1 MPKIQNNFLIGTI
14 NKDLDERL
22 TPNGQLIDAENFMVF
37 SEDNS
42 NAGVGKNIIG
52 NTFVNSFG
60 LSPLDNPECIGVFP
74 DEGRNLLY
82 IFITSDTFD
91 YVVKYNVA
99 NNTFLK
105 LVETPFG
112 GLLNFNRNH
121 RVTHADIF
129 TSVEDDDLL
138 SWTDGFN
145 PPRIINTNRLYT
157 NPTEEQISVA
167 KPAPLS
173 PPVVSL
179 ATSGIIVPSGENA
192 ETNEIEDRFVSFAY
206 RWKYK
211 DGYYSSFSP
220 FSEYFFVPR
229 EFQVDYDSME
239 NLGMVNAATYCTVTI
254 NTGTTEVIG
263 VDVLFKY
270 EGLPNVYVLDKY
282 DKEEEGWTST
292 LPSQKSVL
300 FYNNKRYATLPESQW
315 FRSFDNVPLVAKSQ
329 ARVGNRLVYGNFT
342 EGRDMINANE
352 GKVKPS
358 FSVDVIS
365 TDILST
371 PVEITEINQGQSVLL
386 SFPDEL
392 EFKEGTNIFFKIQ
405 LKLTDLQEIPRYERT
420 LVFTLDQNYNDLQDF
435 IANSDIVDFIDVV
448 LTDDF
453 NEFVTDNLTYSG
465 INFVSGFVF
474 SQNQPQIEEGVFQ
487 INLPV
492 TTYEIEDVV
501 DFVSISG
508 SPSPTTNIF
517 DLTQESMNY
526 QGLRQIQLLSQPQN
540 IPVGIIAKV
549 TITFVAAGS
558 AFTLKIYKDGV
569 EVDSESDTSD
579 VTPYEYEFLNDSTDN
594 VSKRGR
600 YTFSVDC
607 GIDFSV
613 DVRYDYSF
621 FNVLPLLAVTYNK
634 IMSSATVADVSNITY
649 DVAQSIDL
657 FSVDFGDKVAKSMK
671 SNRSYEVGIIY
682 KDEQGRKTTVFPSD
696 SNTIFIPNDR
706 ADKKNQL
713 TVSFLSDHE
722 HPFWA
727 KAYQFVLKQ
736 NRREYQTIHSNIFY
750 QDGIYRWVKLEG
762 ESKNKVKE
770 GDTLIV
776 KQDLG
781 GFVPELVR
789 LKVLEIKGT
798 DKGDLIDGNED
809 SFGNPIE
816 EDSGLYMKL
825 RPTAGL
831 AFNYEDSTF
840 STYEGNQHLRYPT
853 RCFTNPEF
861 PSETPP
867 DIALRTGSVVRI
879 FIEIKARG
887 NIAFRHTYDR
897 TFRVSADYSTYED
910 WFDAE
915 VENLGSFGQD
925 YTWNGTTDIGGNINA
940 GAGQADQWNRNSGWG
955 FVGDKFFVVPF
966 RKGTA
971 SRNITTTVRF
981 EVRES
986 AGNLI
991 FETEPQIEDQ
1001 DIYFETPQVYLVSQ
1015 NIQNHLLD
1023 RTFNCFSFGN
1033 GVESNRY
1040 KDRFVAPYFSI
1051 DFFPTSVSEDT
1062 YRQVERFADLTWSEV
1077 YQESTNVNRLNEF
1090 NLSLA
1095 NFKDDIEKSYGAIVR
1110 LDSDETDLLVI
1121 QEGKTSKVLYGKDLL
1136 FNADATTN
1144 LTRINQVFGQ
1154 QVMYSGEYGIST
1166 HSESY
1171 SEYGT
1176 NSFWTDVNRGVV
1188 MRLNN
1193 TNGLFEISEKGMSD
1207 YFKTLFRDEQIT
1219 NIISAF
1225 DSFYDIYILNIKTP
1239 SNYYT
1244 WYYSPKVDGF
1254 ITRATFN
1261 PDAMTRLN
1269 NKMFSLKGGFLYEH
1283 NSGLCNTFYGVTS
1296 PSTFD
1301 FNFSQ
1306 EPSSRKVFKTISIE
1320 GNTPLTI
1327 EVNTDIQSGN
1337 IAQGQFINKEGVF
1350 FSHIRG
1356 AGAPDLKTTGVIGV
1370 GVLQSAQGG
1379 FLTFQNV
1386 SQQISVGDLLYNQNQ
1401 LFIGFVDE
1409 IIGNTIVVLNPQNLF
1424 VNTFVYALKDPQ
1436 VNTSGILG
1444 YFAKVSCSFTDLQQK
1459 EIFAINADI
1468 SKSFE

>member
-1 MPKIQNNFLIGTI
+1 MPKIQNNFLTGTI

-52 NTFVNSFG
+52 NTLVNSFG
-60 LSPLDNPECIGVFP
+60 LSPLDNPECIGIFP

-91 YVVKYNVA
+91 YVIKYNVA
-99 NNTFLK
+99 DNTFLK

-112 GLLNFNRNH
+112 GLLNFSRNNRI
-121 RVTHADIF
+121 THSDIF

-138 SWTDGFN
+138 SWTDGLN

-167 KPAPLS
+167 KPAPLF
-173 PPVVSL
+173 PPFVDLGVN
-179 ATSGIIVPSGENA
+179 GIIVPQDENQ

-206 RWKYK
+206 RWKYR

-229 EFQVDYDSME
+229 EFSVNYDSME
-239 NLGMVNAATYCTVTI
+239 NLGMVNATTYCRVTI
-254 NTGTTEVIG
+254 NTGSEEVIG

-270 EGLPNVYVLDKY
+270 EGLPNTYVLDKY
-282 DKEEEGWTST
+282 DKQDNSWGNNS
-292 LPSQKSVL
+292 LSRVV

-315 FRSFDNVPLVAKSQ
+315 FRSFDNVPITAKTQ
-329 ARVGNRLVYGNFT
+329 ARVGNRLVYGNYI
-342 EGRDMINANE
+342 EGRDMINENN

-358 FSVDVIS
+358 FAVDVIS

-392 EFKEGTNIFFKIQ
+392 EFKEGTNLFFKIQ

-549 TITFVAAGS
+549 IITFVSNGS
-558 AFTLKIYKDGV
+558 SFTLKIYKDGV
-569 EVDSESDTSD
+569 EVDSESGTSSA
-579 VTPYEYEFLNDSTDN
+579 TPFEYEFLNDSVDD

-607 GIDFSV
+607 GIDFNVS
-613 DVRYDYSF
+613 VRYDYSF
-621 FNVLPLLAVTYNK
+621 FNVLPPLAVTYNK
-634 IMSSATVADVSNITY
+634 IMSSATVADVSDVTY
-649 DVAQSIDL
+649 DIAQSIDL
-657 FSVDFGDKVAKSMK
+657 FSVDFGDKVARSMK

-682 KDEQGRKTTVFPSD
+682 KDNQGRKTTVFPSEN
-696 SNTIFIPNDR
+696 NTIFIPNDR
-706 ADKKNQL
+706 ADKKNTL
-713 TVSFLSDHE
+713 SVSFLPEHE

-781 GFVPELVR
+781 GFVPELVK
-789 LKVLEIKGT
+789 LKVLEIKGV
-798 DKGDLIDGNED
+798 DKGELIDD
-809 SFGNPIE
+809 SSVE
-816 EDSGLYMKL
+816 EDSGLYMRL

-853 RCFTNPEF
+853 RCFTSPDF
-861 PSETPP
+861 PSEAPP
-867 DIALRTGSVVRI
+867 DIALSTGSVVRI

-887 NIAFRHTYDR
+887 SIAFTHIYDR
-897 TFRVSADYSTYED
+897 TFRVNSDYSTYED

-915 VENLGSFGQD
+915 VQNLGSFGQD
-925 YTWNGTTDIGGNINA
+925 YTWNGTTDIGDNINN
-940 GAGQADQWNRNSGWG
+940 GAGQADEWNRNSGWG

-966 RKGTA
+966 RKGTS
-971 SRNITTTVRF
+971 SRNITTTVKF

-991 FETEPQIEDQ
+991 FETEPKIEDQ

-1040 KDRFVAPYFSI
+1040 KDRFVAPFFSI

-1062 YRQVERFADLTWSEV
+1062 YRQVSRFADLTWSEV

-1154 QVMYSGEYGIST
+1154 QVMYSGEYGISI
-1166 HSESY
+1166 HPESY
-1171 SEYGT
+1171 SDYGT
-1176 NSFWTDVNRGVV
+1176 NAFWTDVNRGVV

-1193 TNGLFEISEKGMSD
+1193 TNGLFEISENGMSD
-1207 YFKTLFRDEQIT
+1207 YFKTLFRDEDIT

-1239 SNYYT
+1239 SSYYT
-1244 WYYSPKVDGF
+1244 WYYSPKADGF
-1254 ITRATFN
+1254 VTRARFN

-1269 NKMFSLKGGFLYEH
+1269 NKLFSLSRGVLYEH
-1283 NSGLCNTFYGVTS
+1283 NRGFCNTFYGVTS
-1296 PSTFD
+1296 PSTFT

-1306 EPSSRKVFKTISIE
+1306 EPSTRKIFKALSIE
-1320 GNTPLTI
+1320 GNTSLN
-1327 EVNTDIQSGN
+1327 VNISTDLQFGSISQP
-1337 IAQGQFINKEGVF
+1337 QFINKEGVF

-1356 AGAPDLKTTGVIGV
+1356 AGGFDLKTTGVIGV
-1370 GVLQSAQGG
+1370 GILQSSQGG
-1379 FLTFQNV
+1379 FLTFQSA

-1401 LFIGFVDE
+1401 QFIGFVGE
-1409 IIGNTIVVLNPQNLF
+1409 VIGNTIVVLNPQNLF
-1424 VNTFVYALKDPQ
+1424 LNTFVYCVKDPST
-1436 VNTSGILG
+1436 NTSGILG
-1444 YFAKVSCSFTDLQQK
+1444 YFAKVFCSFTDLQQK